1 MFVAAGLLIVGVIIA
16 AVVALAPDIPYV
28 AGIFT
33 SWDFFLEIV
42 ADGLDFLSFWL
53 GADLMHTIGLLL
65 TVVIAVKLI
74 EWIYY
79 LVMWVLR
86 KIPMAGIS

>member
-1 MFVAAGLLIVGVIIA
+1 MFVAVGLVIVGVIIA

-33 SWDFFLEIV
+33 TWDFFLEILS
-42 ADGLDFLSFWL
+42 DGINFLSFWL
-53 GADLMHTIGLLL
+53 GAELMHSIGLLL
-65 TVVIAVKLI
+65 AVVIAVKLI

>member
-33 SWDFFLEIV
+33 TWDFFLEIL
-42 ADGLDFLSFWL
+42 ADGINFLSFWL
-53 GADLMHTIGLLL
+53 GAELMHTIGLLL
-65 TVVIAVKLI
+65 AVVIAVKLI

-86 KIPMAGIS
+86 KIPMAGIC

>member
-33 SWDFFLEIV
+33 TWDFFLEIV
-42 ADGLDFLSFWL
+42 ADGFDFLSFWL

-86 KIPMAGIS
+86 KIPMAGIR

>member
-16 AVVALAPDIPYV
+16 VVVALAPDIPYV

-33 SWDFFLEIV
+33 TWDFFLEILY
-42 ADGLDFLSFWL
+42 DGINFLSFWL
-53 GADLMHTIGLLL
+53 GPDLMHTIGLLL
-65 TVVIAVKLI
+65 AVVIVVKLI

-79 LVMWVLR
+79 LVMWIVR

>member
-33 SWDFFLEIV
+33 TWDFFLQIV
-42 ADGLDFLSFWL
+42 ADGLNFLSFWL
-53 GADLMHTIGLLL
+53 GAELMHTIGLLL

-74 EWIYY
+74 EWVYY

>member
-1 MFVAAGLLIVGVIIA
+1 MFVAAGFLIVGVIIA
-16 AVVALAPDIPYV
+16 AVFALAPDIPYV

-33 SWDFFLEIV
+33 TWDFFLEILS
-42 ADGLDFLSFWL
+42 DGINFLSFWL
-53 GADLMHTIGLLL
+53 GAELMHTIGLLL
-65 TVVIAVKLI
+65 AVVIAVKLI

>member
-28 AGIFT
+28 AGIYT
-33 SWDFFLEIV
+33 TWDFFLEIV
-42 ADGLDFLSFWL
+42 ADGLNFLSFWL
-53 GADLMHTIGLLL
+53 GAELMHTIGLLL

-74 EWIYY
+74 EWVYY

>member
-16 AVVALAPDIPYV
+16 AVLALAPDIPYV

-33 SWDFFLEIV
+33 TWDFFLEIV
-42 ADGLDFLSFWL
+42 ADGLEFLSFWL
-53 GADLMHTIGLLL
+53 GAELMHTIGLLL

-86 KIPMAGIS
+86 KIPLAGIS

>member
-33 SWDFFLEIV
+33 TWDFFLEVV
-42 ADGLDFLSFWL
+42 ADGLNFLSFWQ
-53 GADLMHTIGLLL
+53 IGRASCRER
-65 TVVIAVKLI
+65 V
-74 EWIYY
+74 
-79 LVMWVLR
+79 
-86 KIPMAGIS
+86 

>member
-33 SWDFFLEIV
+33 TWDFFLELLS
-42 ADGLDFLSFWL
+42 DGINFLSFWL

-65 TVVIAVKLI
+65 SVVIAVKLI